1 MIMVTGSF
9 VSPSIVIFGFPPAT
23 IVAQEVKVKTHA
35 AENRTLIP
43 QHYSLTLFISA

>member
-23 IVAQEVKVKTHA
+23 IVAQEIKVRPHA
-35 AENRTLIP
+35 ADNRI
-43 QHYSLTLFISA
+43 LFFICFIIF